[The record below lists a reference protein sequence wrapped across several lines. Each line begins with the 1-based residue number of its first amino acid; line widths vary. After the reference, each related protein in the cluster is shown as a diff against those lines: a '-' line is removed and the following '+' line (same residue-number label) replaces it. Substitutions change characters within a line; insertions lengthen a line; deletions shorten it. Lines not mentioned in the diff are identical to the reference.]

1 MESAVFQTVPLDS
14 TWSLHRLLMDST
26 WSPWRLLGTSRKC
39 GMESSWTLHGVSVES
54 PWSPHGV
61 HGDSLWTP
69 QSLRGL
75 HGNPWVSVKYS
86 LNLRTILAQRFV
98 SWEGLIQVVAVCPPY
113 TYDGHMLSVFSPLAT
128 LKKSSS
134 PFTSK
139 CAPRAHHQPSHS
151 ASAADTPPYPH
162 SNDNIA
168 IIETDTTPQSTLLSI
183 NPNPPTTLV
192 RQILTTVQP

>member
-1 MESAVFQTVPLDS
+1 MESLCGIHETLFHGVLVESSVFQTVPLDS

-69 QSLRGL
+69 QSLHGL

-86 LNLRTILAQRFV
+86 ICRSWKFRSNRIVILNLFQCLPKIV
-98 SWEGLIQVVAVCPPY
+98 YNHKNI
-113 TYDGHMLSVFSPLAT
+113 HIH
-128 LKKSSS
+128 SS
-134 PFTSK
+134 
-139 CAPRAHHQPSHS
+139 
-151 ASAADTPPYPH
+151 D
-162 SNDNIA
+162 D
-168 IIETDTTPQSTLLSI
+168 
-183 NPNPPTTLV
+183 
-192 RQILTTVQP
+192 